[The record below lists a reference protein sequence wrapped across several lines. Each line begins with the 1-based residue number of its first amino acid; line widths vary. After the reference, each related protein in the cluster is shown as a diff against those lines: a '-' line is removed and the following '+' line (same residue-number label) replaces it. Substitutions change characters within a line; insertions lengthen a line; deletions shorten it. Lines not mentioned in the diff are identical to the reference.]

1 MTMSVAQT
9 AGGMDKPLD
18 TLQRI
23 ELAEGVDIELRPA
36 DCPPD
41 RARNTVEELGA
52 AAIGEP
58 VDRAHEARHHLRGHS
73 RNWRRL
79 IHCVAATRCGVAVRL
94 A

>member
-1 MTMSVAQT
+1 MALDESGRDRVRGAQ
-9 AGGMDKPLD
+9 AG
-18 TLQRI
+18 Q
-23 ELAEGVDIELRPA
+23 ASHIELRPA

-41 RARNTVEELGA
+41 RVRNAVEELGA

-73 RNWRRL
+73 RTWRRL
-79 IHCVAATRCGVAVRL
+79 IHCVATTRCGVAVRL